1 MTSSKNSKSNFKI
14 KSISDVEIGPAIEA
28 PFVYERSI
36 TFELDPKGRNSGVEI
51 KATEVDGTIVFEI
64 STLDNT
70 GPRADIQG
78 LFFNLDSNLA
88 GNELAFSGED
98 VTTSAFDA
106 VRDLGKGANVN
117 GLGSYDAGVR
127 FGTPGKSR
135 DVIADTV
142 FTLSNATG
150 DLTLDVISHMDFG
163 VRVNGASGIPSK
175 FGVTAP
181 AAPDAI
187 ADSYTIFEDNAVDLD
202 SPTHIP
208 SGAQFDLLENDS
220 DADGD
225 VLTIV
230 DVRGATHG
238 SVTIID
244 GDDADDLIGDA
255 VLYTPDADYSGP
267 DSFEYLIDDGDG
279 GRDFASVTVD
289 VVAVADVPELSVEVE
304 AGATVNQI
312 VLTVTATQ
320 SDADSSEFMDRILAS
335 GDFPEGAILTPGAVT
350 STGQPDQITQEFTLT
365 LPEDRDANFDLS
377 FTATSQETSNG
388 DQENAV
394 ITVPISYEYNE
405 ITASMQFTATDQ
417 SIWST
422 GDQFTFTDD
431 RFIGLDTGAFEYS
444 TGSTLYASAS
454 GDIRVG
460 FESSLSFEGG
470 QIDASADYDVNIE
483 THFNHTTDQLQFD
496 TSAILAGGSFV
507 TEGPTGDYKLDFV
520 YDILFNASA
529 GVNIDLGSIDL
540 GFDTLEFGSINRSVS
555 LPEINF
561 DGSINLIDLGSEDLA
576 GEITFP
582 DPVSYLSLEL
592 DWPEITTAGTA
603 LPNPATASGESEN
616 FLQLTLDLDELAAT
630 VAGLPVN
637 PLNPPRANVGPAYI
651 EFDLLDVDVFGGMNF
666 IQDFELGYGDLKGM
680 LVFENGASQLFTI
693 GESLLIDNASL
704 IDLDFANGG
713 DGNGIVDFE
722 FIIAPTADLSND
734 TQLGFNIGVDISV
747 FEVEVGYD
755 VSINNPFSPL
765 GEDSYG
771 FSDSETIGPLTGFDA
786 TLPLGSVSVFDD
798 TFALNF
804 DETVLTAF
812 A

>member
-1 MTSSKNSKSNFKI
+1 M
-14 KSISDVEIGPAIEA
+14 
-28 PFVYERSI
+28 
-36 TFELDPKGRNSGVEI
+36 DPKGRNSGVEI

-88 GNELAFSGED
+88 GTELTFSGDD
-98 VTTSAFDA
+98 VTNSAFGA
-106 VRDLGKGANVN
+106 VRNLGQGANVN
-117 GLGSYDAGVR
+117 RLGSYDAGVR

-135 DVIADTV
+135 DVITDTV
-142 FTLSNATG
+142 FTLSNANG
-150 DLTLDVISHMDFG
+150 DLTLDAISQMDFG
-163 VRVNGASGIPSK
+163 VRVNGARGIPAQ

-202 SPTHIP
+202 SPTHTP
-208 SGAQFDLLENDS
+208 TGAQFNLLANDT

-238 SVTIID
+238 TVTIID

-267 DSFEYLIDDGDG
+267 DSFEYLIDDGNG

-289 VVAVADVPELSVEVE
+289 VVAVADVPQLSVEVGR
-304 AGATVNQI
+304 GATVNQI
-312 VLTVTATQ
+312 ILTVTATQ
-320 SDADSSEFMDRILAS
+320 TDADSSEFIDSILAS
-335 GDFPEGAILTPGAVT
+335 GDFPEGTTLTPGEINP
-350 STGQPDQITQEFTLT
+350 TGQPNQITQEFTLT
-365 LPEDRDANFDLS
+365 LPEGSDANFDLS
-377 FTATSQETSNG
+377 FTAISQEKSNG
-388 DQENAV
+388 DQERAV
-394 ITVPISYEYNE
+394 VTVPISYEYNM

-444 TGSTLYASAS
+444 TGTTLYASTS
-454 GDIRVG
+454 GDIKIG
-460 FESSLSFEGG
+460 FESSLSFAGG

-496 TSAILAGGSFV
+496 TSAILVGGSFI
-507 TEGPTGDYKLDFV
+507 TEGPTGDYKLDLV
-520 YDILFNASA
+520 YDVLFNASA
-529 GVNIDLGSIDL
+529 GVNINLGSIDL
-540 GFDTLEFGSINRSVS
+540 GVGTIEFGSINQSIS
-555 LPEINF
+555 LPEIDF
-561 DGSINLIDLGSEDLA
+561 DGRINLINLGSEDLV
-576 GEITFP
+576 GEIQFP
-582 DPVSYLSLEL
+582 DPVSFLSLQL
-592 DWPEITTAGTA
+592 DWPEITTSGTA
-603 LPNPATASGESEN
+603 LPNPAIASGESAN
-616 FLQLTLDLDELAAT
+616 FLQLTLDVDDLAAT
-630 VAGLPVN
+630 VAGYPVN
-637 PLNPPRANVGPAYI
+637 PLNPPRAFVGPAYI

-666 IQDFELGYGDLKGM
+666 IQDFELSYGDLTGM
-680 LVFENGASQLFTI
+680 LVFENGSTQMFTI
-693 GESLLIDNASL
+693 GDSLLINDASL
-704 IDLDFANGG
+704 IDLDVANGG
-713 DGNGIVDFE
+713 NADGIVDFE

-755 VSINNPFSPL
+755 VSFNNPFSDVVGP
-765 GEDSYG
+765 DRYG
-771 FSDSETIGPLTGFDA
+771 FSDSKTFGPVAGFNA
-786 TLPLGSVSVFDD
+786 TLPLGSVPVFGD
-798 TFALNF
+798 TFALDF
-804 DETVLTAF
+804 DESVLVAF